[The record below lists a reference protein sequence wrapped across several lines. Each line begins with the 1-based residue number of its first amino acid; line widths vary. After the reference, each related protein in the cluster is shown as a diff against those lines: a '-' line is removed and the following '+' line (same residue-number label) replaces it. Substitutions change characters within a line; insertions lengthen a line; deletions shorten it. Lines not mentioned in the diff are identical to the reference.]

1 VLCEGRDL
9 MNREAEHERLV
20 RAAPTEAGET
30 LGVNAVAFQQYIVAV
45 QEEQYTAPAPRPPTP
60 MP

>member
-1 VLCEGRDL
+1 
-9 MNREAEHERLV
+9 V

-45 QEEQYTAPAPRPPTP
+45 QEEQYAASSPAPRPPTP